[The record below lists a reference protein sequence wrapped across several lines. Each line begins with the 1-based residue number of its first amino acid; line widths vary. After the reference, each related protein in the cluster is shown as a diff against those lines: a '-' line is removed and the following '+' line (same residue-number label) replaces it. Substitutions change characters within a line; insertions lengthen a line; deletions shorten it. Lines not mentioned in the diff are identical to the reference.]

1 MLVNNILSKLFF
13 FQQVSLK
20 VQKPAGLGLDSIE
33 MVCSVQELQDL
44 VARLK
49 DARNNLE
56 KIVQ

>member
-1 MLVNNILSKLFF
+1 M
-13 FQQVSLK
+13 
-20 VQKPAGLGLDSIE
+20 DSIE
-33 MVCSVQELQDL
+33 MACSVQELQDL